1 MHRTTAEAVTN
12 VCMQIFATHG
22 IPAKIC
28 SDNGPPFN
36 STCFRVFSTQLG
48 IIHVTSS
55 PHYPRGNGM
64 AERAVQ
70 EAKKLLKKCRF
81 GTLEFYSGL
90 LEWRNMPRDDRLKSP
105 VQRLMGRQTRTKLP
119 VLDCHLEPQT
129 VPTEVVRKRLDEIRR
144 KQRVFY
150 NRSTRNLPEVHSGS
164 TVSVYDTIKKTWA
177 PAVVMGPASTPRS
190 YIVATENGQH
200 LRRTREHLRSTNG
213 QVLSQQPESA
223 RASAQSSPQP
233 CTTEQQAPQEA
244 LRRSARQR
252 RAPQRYPLPEC
263 PTQTVQ
269 RM

>member
-1 MHRTTAEAVTN
+1 M
-12 VCMQIFATHG
+12 
-22 IPAKIC
+22 
-28 SDNGPPFN
+28 
-36 STCFRVFSTQLG
+36 
-48 IIHVTSS
+48 TSS
-55 PHYPRGNGM
+55 QHYLRGNGM

-70 EAKKLLKKCRF
+70 EVKKLLKKCWF

-144 KQRVFY
+144 KQRVLY

-164 TVSVYDTIKKTWA
+164 TVSVYDTTNKTWA
-177 PAVVMGPASTPRS
+177 PAVVMGPASTTRS

-213 QVLSQQPESA
+213 
-223 RASAQSSPQP
+223 
-233 CTTEQQAPQEA
+233 
-244 LRRSARQR
+244 
-252 RAPQRYPLPEC
+252 
-263 PTQTVQ
+263 
-269 RM
+269 